1 MIHEEARVL
10 ISTEKLHKYCEKGSS
25 GEAAVKCLDMR
36 IMQGEFVIVH
46 GISGKQKNAFFGM
59 FGCLERPD
67 SGKYYFDYE
76 DIGLAKDEMLDD
88 IRRNKIG
95 YLFRDFRLIERLNVR
110 QNIEVPM
117 YGLDI
122 SVGEKSER
130 VSKALNYLGL
140 QGLEKEKVTEL
151 TDLQKQ
157 QAALARAI
165 VNDPLVIIADEP
177 SANLNIEGEGW
188 LMEQL
193 WRLNTEG
200 TAILLVTAEDSIE
213 TEGAYRKLSFVNG
226 SLSSDMEVYG
236 QHGGNGGSV

>member
-10 ISTEKLHKYCEKGSS
+10 INTENLHKYCNKGSS
-25 GEAAVKCLDMR
+25 AEAAVKALNLR
-36 IMQGEFVIVH
+36 IMQGEFVIIQ

-59 FGCLERPD
+59 LGCLERPD

-76 DIGLAKDEMLDD
+76 DIGLAKDEMLDS

-95 YLFRDFRLIERLNVR
+95 CLFRDFRLVEKLNVR

-122 SVGEKSER
+122 SGRDKSER
-130 VSKALNYLGL
+130 VCKALAYLGL
-140 QGLEKEKVTEL
+140 QDMENEIPAGL

-157 QAALARAI
+157 QSALARAI
-165 VNDPLVIIADEP
+165 VNDPLMIIADEP
-177 SANLNIEGEGW
+177 AANLNIEGEGW
-188 LMEQL
+188 LMRQL

-200 TAILLVTAEDSIE
+200 TTILLFSAENCNEAS
-213 TEGAYRKLSFVNG
+213 GACRRLSFENG
-226 SLSSDMEVYG
+226 SLSADTSVYSLD
-236 QHGGNGGSV
+236 GGNGGSV